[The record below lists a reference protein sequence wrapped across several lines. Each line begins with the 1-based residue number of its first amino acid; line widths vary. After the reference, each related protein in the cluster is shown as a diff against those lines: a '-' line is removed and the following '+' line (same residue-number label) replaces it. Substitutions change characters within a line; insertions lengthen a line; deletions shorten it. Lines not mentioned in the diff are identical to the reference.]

1 LGTPFEEVFDVVFS
15 AGESENTI
23 AAAPVNAIKGIQNKK
38 LNTKSEGDKTG
49 KKTNPITLK

>member
-49 KKTNPITLK
+49 KKQIQLR